1 MEWNDS
7 FKEDSSNLRALSKA
21 FNDCPQKSSGVSE
34 YKDFNFKL
42 LASIFRFSKV
52 TFEVA
57 ALLKYLVLLD
67 IRTSSA
73 RDIADIRTK
82 MLVDMIVTYTIPG
95 ALLNNELILRNIP
108 TFWKENGA
116 KIGFYFFTYEWSRR
130 RLPLI
135 KMINGVEE
143 VLILLFTAFG
153 YE

>member
-7 FKEDSSNLRALSKA
+7 CKEDSSNLRALSKA
-21 FNDCPQKSSGVSE
+21 FNDCPQKRSGVSE

-42 LASIFRFSKV
+42 LGSIFRFAKV

-73 RDIADIRTK
+73 RDISDITTK
-82 MLVDMIVTYTIPG
+82 MPVDRIVTYTIPG
-95 ALLNNELILRNIP
+95 ALLNNELILHNIP

-116 KIGFYFFTYEWSRR
+116 KIGFYFFTYECCRR
-130 RLPLI
+130 RLSLI
-135 KMINGVEE
+135 NIVNEGVE
-143 VLILLFTAFG
+143 V
-153 YE
+153 

>member
-1 MEWNDS
+1 MIHLKRIVRIYERCQRHS
-7 FKEDSSNLRALSKA
+7 MIVPPKR
-21 FNDCPQKSSGVSE
+21 SGVSE

-42 LASIFRFSKV
+42 LAFRFSKV

-57 ALLKYLVLLD
+57 ALLKYFVLLD

-73 RDIADIRTK
+73 RNIADIRTK
-82 MLVDMIVTYTIPG
+82 MLVDRIVTYTIPG

-116 KIGFYFFTYEWSRR
+116 KIGFYFFTYECCLR

-135 KMINGVEE
+135 NIINEGVE
-143 VLILLFTAFG
+143 V
-153 YE
+153 